1 MTRRQRI
8 GRFGGMVV
16 VIAVGLAAAVL
27 ASGIVLET
35 LGIFL
40 MLVGSL
46 GLLMLLYLEVG
57 LSEDRDRTR
66 RAPPP

>member
-8 GRFGGMVV
+8 LRFGAMVL
-16 VIAVGLAAAVL
+16 VIALGLAALAL

-35 LGIFL
+35 LGVFL
-40 MLVGSL
+40 LLVGFL

-57 LSEDRDRTR
+57 LSEDRDRGGGR
-66 RAPPP
+66 G

>member
-8 GRFGGMVV
+8 ERFGGMAA
-16 VIAVGLAAAVL
+16 VIVIGLAAAVL

-46 GLLMLLYLEVG
+46 GVLMLLYLEVG
-57 LSEDRDRTR
+57 LSEDRDRTGPG
-66 RAPPP
+66 PPP

>member
-8 GRFGGMVV
+8 GRFGGMVA

-40 MLVGSL
+40 MLVGFL
-46 GLLMLLYLEVG
+46 GLLMLVYLEVG
-57 LSEDRDRTR
+57 LSEDRDRGG
-66 RAPPP
+66 PPPPP